1 MKLLSRIDFSS
12 YTTVAIAV
20 GLFWLLIAAGAA
32 GITTVLTAINLPEVY
47 ANDMATVHMHTF
59 IVSVL
64 AIPVFFCFFALIRRI
79 ELLRRQLHEVVRTDD
94 LTGLL
99 SREAFLDDF
108 RSEFETNQEEEVSD
122 AFLIVDADFFKKIN
136 DNHGHIAG
144 DKALVAIT
152 NALRKGIRATDRIG
166 RLGGEEFA
174 IHLRGVNKARAQEI
188 AERLRKN
195 VMEASDQ
202 AGIEDLK
209 LSVSIGAV
217 FYESRQDVISLLI
230 AADRQLYRAKD
241 NGRNRVEFEHRLDVA
256 AAA

>member
-166 RLGGEEFA
+166 RLGGEEFCIFA
-174 IHLRGVNKARAQEI
+174 PGYDNATIQTVANQILEQFQRRAKIIDTIEVNGTASIGVASSMSESLEELIHEADIQLYNAKKTGRNKFSYEEI
-188 AERLRKN
+188 A
-195 VMEASDQ
+195 
-202 AGIEDLK
+202 
-209 LSVSIGAV
+209 
-217 FYESRQDVISLLI
+217 
-230 AADRQLYRAKD
+230 
-241 NGRNRVEFEHRLDVA
+241 
-256 AAA
+256 

>member
-1 MKLLSRIDFSS
+1 MKLLSKIDFSS
-12 YTTVAIAV
+12 YTTVAFAV
-20 GLFWLLIAAGAA
+20 GLFWLVIAAGAA
-32 GITTVLTAINLPEVY
+32 GLMTVLTVINLPEVY
-47 ANDMATVHMHTF
+47 KSHMPTVLMHTF
-59 IVSVL
+59 TVSIL
-64 AIPVFFCFFALIRRI
+64 AIPVFYCFFALIRRI

-99 SREAFLDDF
+99 SREAFLHDF
-108 RSEFETNQEEEVSD
+108 RAEFEDCDEEVSD

-144 DKALVAIT
+144 DRALVAIT
-152 NALRKGIRATDRIG
+152 NALQKGIRATDRIG

-174 IHLRGVNKARAQEI
+174 IHLRGVNKERALEI

-195 VMEASDQ
+195 VMAASHEAE
-202 AGIEDLK
+202 IPDLK

-217 FYESRQDVISLLI
+217 FYNSKQDVVSLLI

-241 NGRNRVEFEHRLDVA
+241 NGRNRVEFEHREEFAVA
-256 AAA
+256 A